1 LTSLA
6 KPKTDI
12 HPPLGRWHK
21 LGANIFSMLVQNLR
35 TNSAEVEEVE
45 MVLTGTLLASTL
57 YRRASVEYSDDRVS
71 LKNTNCYMLDR

>member
-1 LTSLA
+1 
-6 KPKTDI
+6 
-12 HPPLGRWHK
+12 
-21 LGANIFSMLVQNLR
+21 MLVQNLR